1 MKYDKVKD
9 EDIEFAVSETIRV
22 FKMLD
27 ESEGARIEELLTTC
41 EDRDQL
47 VEYLINILNFYA
59 QPNRHVLR
67 KVRES
72 EQIIN
77 QEYVHLPHVNI
88 RNGKGVLSNKK
99 LLILPLYVRANQQI
113 ALKEGKAAQE
123 STLRNITGQVT
134 GASKSGSLSDS
145 EICTLIGNGSPN
157 IIKEMLGPAS
167 HDLVAKREMKQ
178 YIIRTGDVSLKDLT
192 DSPENKKSLRY
203 MSEVLKAYGLDND
216 LVDVPIK

>member
-67 KVRES
+67 RIRES

-77 QEYVHLPHVNI
+77 QEYVHLPHVNM

-157 IIKEMLGPAS
+157 IIREMLGPAS

-178 YIIRTGDVSLKDLT
+178 SIIRTGDVSLKDLT

>member
-9 EDIEFAVSETIRV
+9 EDIGFAVSETIRV

-67 KVRES
+67 RVRES

-77 QEYVHLPHVNI
+77 QEYVHLPHVNM

-145 EICTLIGNGSPN
+145 EIATLIGNGSPN

-178 YIIRTGDVSLKDLT
+178 SIIRTGDVSLKDLT

>member
-67 KVRES
+67 RVRES

-145 EICTLIGNGSPN
+145 EIATLIGNGSPN

-178 YIIRTGDVSLKDLT
+178 SIIRTGDVSLKDLT

-216 LVDVPIK
+216 LVDIPIK

>member
-1 MKYDKVKD
+1 MKYNNVKD

-22 FKMLD
+22 FKELD
-27 ESEGARIEELLTTC
+27 ETEGARIEELLTSC

-67 KVRES
+67 KIRES
-72 EQIIN
+72 EEIIN
-77 QEYVHLPHVNI
+77 QEYVRLPHVNQKD
-88 RNGKGVLSNKK
+88 GKGVLSNKK

-123 STLRNITGQVT
+123 SNLRNITGQVT

-157 IIKEMLGPAS
+157 IIREMLGPAS

-178 YIIRTGDVSLKDLT
+178 SIIRTGDVSLNDLT

-216 LVDVPIK
+216 LVDIPIK

>member
-67 KVRES
+67 RVRES

-134 GASKSGSLSDS
+134 GSSKSGSLSDS

-178 YIIRTGDVSLKDLT
+178 SIIRTGDVSLKDLT

>member
-22 FKMLD
+22 FKLLD

-67 KVRES
+67 RIRES

-77 QEYVHLPHVNI
+77 QEYVHLPHVNM

-145 EICTLIGNGSPN
+145 EIATLIGNGSPN

-178 YIIRTGDVSLKDLT
+178 SIIRTGDVSLKDLT

>member
-67 KVRES
+67 RVRES

-77 QEYVHLPHVNI
+77 QEYVHLPHVNM

-145 EICTLIGNGSPN
+145 EIATLIGNGSPN

-178 YIIRTGDVSLKDLT
+178 SIIRTGDVSLKDLT

-216 LVDVPIK
+216 LVDVPIN

>member
-67 KVRES
+67 RVRES

-167 HDLVAKREMKQ
+167 HDLIAKREMKQ
-178 YIIRTGDVSLKDLT
+178 SIIRTGDVSLKDLT

>member
-67 KVRES
+67 RIRES

-145 EICTLIGNGSPN
+145 EIATLIGNGSPN

-178 YIIRTGDVSLKDLT
+178 SIIRTGDVSLKDLT

>member
-67 KVRES
+67 RVRES

-77 QEYVHLPHVNI
+77 QEYVHLQHVNM

-145 EICTLIGNGSPN
+145 EIATLIGNGSPN

-178 YIIRTGDVSLKDLT
+178 SIIRTGDVSLKDLT

>member
-9 EDIEFAVSETIRV
+9 EDIEFAVAETIRV

-67 KVRES
+67 RVRES

-77 QEYVHLPHVNI
+77 QEYVHLPHVNM

-145 EICTLIGNGSPN
+145 EIATLIGNGSPN

-178 YIIRTGDVSLKDLT
+178 SIIRTGDVSLKDLT

>member
-1 MKYDKVKD
+1 MKYNNVKD

-22 FKMLD
+22 FKELD
-27 ESEGARIEELLTTC
+27 EAEGARIEELLTTC

-67 KVRES
+67 KIRES
-72 EQIIN
+72 EEIIN
-77 QEYVHLPHVNI
+77 QEYVRLPHVNQKD
-88 RNGKGVLSNKK
+88 GKGVLSNKK

-123 STLRNITGQVT
+123 SNLRNITGQVT

-157 IIKEMLGPAS
+157 IIREMLGPAS

-178 YIIRTGDVSLKDLT
+178 SIIRTGDVSLNDLT

-216 LVDVPIK
+216 LVDIPIK

>member
-1 MKYDKVKD
+1 MKYNNVKD
-9 EDIEFAVSETIRV
+9 EDIDFAVSETIRV
-22 FKMLD
+22 FKELD
-27 ESEGARIEELLTTC
+27 EAEGARIEELLTSC

-67 KVRES
+67 KIRES
-72 EQIIN
+72 EEIIN
-77 QEYVHLPHVNI
+77 QEYVRLPHVNQKD
-88 RNGKGVLSNKK
+88 GKGVLSNKK

-123 STLRNITGQVT
+123 SNLRNITGQVT

-157 IIKEMLGPAS
+157 IIREMLGPAS

-178 YIIRTGDVSLKDLT
+178 SIIRTGDVSLNDLT

-216 LVDVPIK
+216 LVDIPIK

>member
-67 KVRES
+67 KIRES

-77 QEYVHLPHVNI
+77 QEYVHLPHVNM

-145 EICTLIGNGSPN
+145 EIATLIGNGSPN

-178 YIIRTGDVSLKDLT
+178 SIIRTGDVSLKDLI

>member
-1 MKYDKVKD
+1 MKYNNVKD

-22 FKMLD
+22 FKELD
-27 ESEGARIEELLTTC
+27 EAEGARIEELLTSC

-59 QPNRHVLR
+59 QPNRHILR
-67 KVRES
+67 KIRES
-72 EQIIN
+72 EEIIN
-77 QEYVHLPHVNI
+77 QEYVRLPHVNQK
-88 RNGKGVLSNKK
+88 NGKGVLSNKK

-123 STLRNITGQVT
+123 SNLRNITGQVT

-157 IIKEMLGPAS
+157 IIREMLGPAS

-178 YIIRTGDVSLKDLT
+178 SIIRTGDVSLNDLT

-216 LVDVPIK
+216 LVDIPIK

>member
-59 QPNRHVLR
+59 QPNRHILR
-67 KVRES
+67 RVRES

-145 EICTLIGNGSPN
+145 EIATLIGNGSPN

-178 YIIRTGDVSLKDLT
+178 SIIRTGDVSLKDLT

>member
-67 KVRES
+67 RVRES

-145 EICTLIGNGSPN
+145 EIATLIGNGSPN

-178 YIIRTGDVSLKDLT
+178 SIIRTGDVSLKDLT
-192 DSPENKKSLRY
+192 DNPENKKSLRY

>member
-77 QEYVHLPHVNI
+77 QEYVHLPHVNM

-145 EICTLIGNGSPN
+145 EIATLIGNGSPN

-178 YIIRTGDVSLKDLT
+178 SIIRTGDVSLKDLT

>member
-1 MKYDKVKD
+1 MKYDKVED

-67 KVRES
+67 RVRES

-178 YIIRTGDVSLKDLT
+178 SIIRTGDVSLKDLT

>member
-67 KVRES
+67 RVRES

-113 ALKEGKAAQE
+113 AIKEGKAAQE

-145 EICTLIGNGSPN
+145 EIATLIGNGSPN

-178 YIIRTGDVSLKDLT
+178 SIIRTGDVSLKDLT

>member
-178 YIIRTGDVSLKDLT
+178 SIIRTGDVSLKDLT

>member
-1 MKYDKVKD
+1 MKYDKVRD

-67 KVRES
+67 RVRES

-145 EICTLIGNGSPN
+145 EIATLIGNGSPN

-178 YIIRTGDVSLKDLT
+178 SIIRTGDVSLKDLT

>member
-47 VEYLINILNFYA
+47 VEYLMNILNFYA

-67 KVRES
+67 RVRES

-145 EICTLIGNGSPN
+145 EIATLIGNGSPN

-178 YIIRTGDVSLKDLT
+178 SIIRTGDVSLKDLT

>member
-77 QEYVHLPHVNI
+77 QEYVHLPHVNM

-145 EICTLIGNGSPN
+145 EIATLIGNGSPN
-157 IIKEMLGPAS
+157 IIREMLGPAS

-178 YIIRTGDVSLKDLT
+178 SIIRTGDVSLKDLT

>member
-9 EDIEFAVSETIRV
+9 EDIEVAVSETIRV

-67 KVRES
+67 RVRES

-77 QEYVHLPHVNI
+77 QEYVHLPHVNM

-178 YIIRTGDVSLKDLT
+178 SIIRTGDVSLKDLT

>member
-67 KVRES
+67 RVRES

-178 YIIRTGDVSLKDLT
+178 SIIRTGDVSLKDLT

-216 LVDVPIK
+216 LVDLPIK

>member
-67 KVRES
+67 RVRES

-77 QEYVHLPHVNI
+77 QEYVHLPHVNMK
-88 RNGKGVLSNKK
+88 NGKGVLSNKK

-145 EICTLIGNGSPN
+145 EIATLIGNGSPN

-178 YIIRTGDVSLKDLT
+178 SIIRTGDVSLKDLT

>member
-67 KVRES
+67 RVRES

-88 RNGKGVLSNKK
+88 RNDKGVLSNKK

-145 EICTLIGNGSPN
+145 EIATLIGNGSPN

-178 YIIRTGDVSLKDLT
+178 SIIRTGDVSLKDLT

>member
-1 MKYDKVKD
+1 MKYNKVKD

-77 QEYVHLPHVNI
+77 QEYVHLPHVNM

-178 YIIRTGDVSLKDLT
+178 SIIRTGDVSLKDLT

>member
-67 KVRES
+67 RVRES

-145 EICTLIGNGSPN
+145 EIATLIGNGSPN

-178 YIIRTGDVSLKDLT
+178 SIIRTGDVSLKDLT

>member
-67 KVRES
+67 RIRES

-77 QEYVHLPHVNI
+77 QEYVHLPHVNM

-178 YIIRTGDVSLKDLT
+178 SIIRTGDVSLKDLT

>member
-67 KVRES
+67 
-72 EQIIN
+72 
-77 QEYVHLPHVNI
+77 
-88 RNGKGVLSNKK
+88 
-99 LLILPLYVRANQQI
+99 
-113 ALKEGKAAQE
+113 
-123 STLRNITGQVT
+123 
-134 GASKSGSLSDS
+134 
-145 EICTLIGNGSPN
+145 
-157 IIKEMLGPAS
+157 
-167 HDLVAKREMKQ
+167 
-178 YIIRTGDVSLKDLT
+178 
-192 DSPENKKSLRY
+192 
-203 MSEVLKAYGLDND
+203 
-216 LVDVPIK
+216 

>member
-67 KVRES
+67 RVRES

-77 QEYVHLPHVNI
+77 QEYVHLPHVNM

-145 EICTLIGNGSPN
+145 EIATLIGNGSPN

-178 YIIRTGDVSLKDLT
+178 SIIRTGDVSLKDLT

>member
-1 MKYDKVKD
+1 MKYDKVRD

-67 KVRES
+67 RVRES

-178 YIIRTGDVSLKDLT
+178 SIIRTGDVSLKDLT

>member
-67 KVRES
+67 RIRES

-77 QEYVHLPHVNI
+77 QEYVHLPHVNM

-145 EICTLIGNGSPN
+145 EIATLIGNGSPN

-178 YIIRTGDVSLKDLT
+178 SIIRTGDVSLKDLT
-192 DSPENKKSLRY
+192 DSLENKKSLRY

>member
-59 QPNRHVLR
+59 QPNRHILR
-67 KVRES
+67 RVRES

-77 QEYVHLPHVNI
+77 QEYVHLPHVNM

-145 EICTLIGNGSPN
+145 EIATLIGNGSPN

-178 YIIRTGDVSLKDLT
+178 SIIRTGDVSLKDLT

>member
-67 KVRES
+67 RIRES

-77 QEYVHLPHVNI
+77 QEYVHLPHVNM
-88 RNGKGVLSNKK
+88 RNGKGVLSKK

-145 EICTLIGNGSPN
+145 EIATLIGNGSPN

-178 YIIRTGDVSLKDLT
+178 SIIRTGDVSLKDLT

>member
-67 KVRES
+67 RVRES

-123 STLRNITGQVT
+123 STLRNIAGQVT

-145 EICTLIGNGSPN
+145 EIATLIGNGSPN

-178 YIIRTGDVSLKDLT
+178 SIIRTGDVSLKDLT

>member
-67 KVRES
+67 RVRES

-123 STLRNITGQVT
+123 SILRNITGQVT

-145 EICTLIGNGSPN
+145 EIATLIGNGSPN

-178 YIIRTGDVSLKDLT
+178 SIIRTGDVSLKDLT